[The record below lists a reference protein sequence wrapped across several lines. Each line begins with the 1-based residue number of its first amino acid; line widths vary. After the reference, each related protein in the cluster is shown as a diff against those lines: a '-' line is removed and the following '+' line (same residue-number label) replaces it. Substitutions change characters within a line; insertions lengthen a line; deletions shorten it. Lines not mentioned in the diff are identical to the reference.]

1 MLLNPGG
8 INDGDSAD
16 DFVEGAGDG
25 AVVSFMKCSP
35 VQNEFE
41 GRKKKGRK
49 SCAPEKN
56 LLAFT
61 WPFWG
66 PSCRPSCLF
75 SS

>member
-35 VQNEFE
+35 VQNEFA
-41 GRKKKGRK
+41 GREKKGR
-49 SCAPEKN
+49 EE
-56 LLAFT
+56 L
-61 WPFWG
+61 
-66 PSCRPSCLF
+66 RP
-75 SS
+75 